1 MGKMLDNFRAWWN
14 SVADALGDPG
24 KLAQLSV
31 ADLERAVRKAKEAAA
46 PVIGRPEALADTV
59 KELEKNDEE
68 LSARIIALLNSGPEG
83 EEAARKYVGRQV
95 AVRKQLADTKESLA
109 DASAAASEWHDKIRV
124 LEHEL
129 YSRRNE
135 ANRLQAEYEVARAEQ
150 QLGRQLQTADSL
162 ADAGSDKFNSVKARV
177 EREKAKAAG
186 YSAMSGLSDRAKEE
200 KLISQY
206 ETDELMKEY
215 RDKVKK

>member
-59 KELEKNDEE
+59 KDLEKTDEE

-95 AVRKQLADTKESLA
+95 AVRKQLAETKESLA
-109 DASAAASEWHDKIRV
+109 DATAAAAEWHDKIRV

-129 YSRRNE
+129 YARRNE

-162 ADAGSDKFNSVKARV
+162 ADAGSDKFNAVKARV
-177 EREKAKAAG
+177 EKEKAKAAG

-215 RDKVKK
+215 MGKVKK